1 MVAFPDG
8 NPDPPKTDQV
18 QTPKT
23 LKEAIEL
30 IEKEFG
36 GDEEFAGVDNLYKEA
51 VITMIKF
58 GIKNEASPLT
68 TFSVFLSLVL
78 PQLAGLTA
86 ERTDANKQRS
96 INLLIER
103 ANKFIND
110 LENAR

>member
-36 GDEEFAGVDNLYKEA
+36 GDENDTRPTHLHKEA
-51 VITMIKF
+51 VITMMKF